1 MKPAAHHGQVI
12 ALYTMAALFAAML
25 AYGLITGETP
35 GRFPYRRVEEARQYW
50 QAMSLILMLA
60 MACLL
65 GARWLARK

>member
-1 MKPAAHHGQVI
+1 
-12 ALYTMAALFAAML
+12 ML

-60 MACLL
+60 IVCLL
-65 GARWLARK
+65 GGRWLARK